1 MKELKDY
8 KGGHALRTFNLL
20 DEQYHKPV
28 CDMHGDT
35 MIEIKNL
42 NYQYE
47 DGTVALQN
55 VNLTINKGEKIA
67 IMGPNGSGK
76 STLFLCLNGVYK
88 PTNGSIQVNGEPVTY
103 NRNGLKKLRQI
114 IGIVFQ
120 NPDNQLFSADV
131 FQEISF
137 GPMNLGLEKEVVRER
152 VESVLESLH
161 IQHLKKRPTHFLS
174 GGQKKQVA
182 IADILA
188 MKPEVILFDE
198 PTAALDSYHSQLV
211 NDLVDELCEAGITV
225 IQATHDS
232 DYAMAWADRIIVIQ
246 DGKVLVKDTP
256 QKVFENVELR
266 KKAYL
271 EEPNVLK
278 MYNCLC
284 KVNIIEQT
292 NNPICPK
299 SIDELIKGLE

>member
-1 MKELKDY
+1 MRS
-8 KGGHALRTFNLL
+8 ARS
-20 DEQYHKPV
+20 
-28 CDMHGDT
+28 DMHGYT
-35 MIEIKNL
+35 MIEIKDL
-42 NYQYE
+42 GYQYE
-47 DGTVALQN
+47 DGTVALEN

-88 PTNGSIQVNGEPVTY
+88 PTKGCIHVNGEPIMY
-103 NRNGLKKLRQI
+103 NRNGMKKLRQI

-137 GPMNLGLEKEVVRER
+137 GPLNLGLEKEIVRER

-161 IQHLKKRPTHFLS
+161 IEHLKKRPTHFLS

-182 IADILA
+182 IADIVA

-211 NDLVDELCEAGITV
+211 NALVDELCESGITV

-232 DYAMAWADRIIVIQ
+232 DYAMEWADQVIVIQ
-246 DGKVLVKDTP
+246 DGRVIVKDSP
-256 QKVFENVELR
+256 QKVFEDIELR
-266 KKAYL
+266 KRAYL

-284 KVNIIEQT
+284 RTHMIENI
-292 NNPICPK
+292 NDGICPR
-299 SIDELIKGLE
+299 SIEDLAKLIELL

>member
-1 MKELKDY
+1 
-8 KGGHALRTFNLL
+8 
-20 DEQYHKPV
+20 
-28 CDMHGDT
+28 

-42 NYQYE
+42 DYRYE

-55 VNLTINKGEKIA
+55 VNITIQKGEKIA

-76 STLFLCLNGVYK
+76 STLFLCLNGVRK
-88 PTNGSIQVNGEPVTY
+88 PTKGSILVNKEPIAY
-103 NRNGLKKLRQI
+103 NKNGLKKLRQT

-120 NPDNQLFSADV
+120 NPDHQLFSADV
-131 FQEISF
+131 YQEISF

-152 VESVLESLH
+152 VDSVLSSLH
-161 IQHLKKRPTHFLS
+161 IEHLRKRPTHFLS

-198 PTAALDSYHSQLV
+198 PTAALDSYHSKVV
-211 NDLVDELCEAGITV
+211 NCMIDELCESGITV

-232 DYAMAWADRIIVIQ
+232 NYAMEWADQVIVIQ

-256 QKVFENVELR
+256 QNVFQNEELR
-266 KKAYL
+266 KRAYL
-271 EEPNVLK
+271 EEPDVIK
-278 MYNCLC
+278 MYNCLS
-284 KVNIIEQT
+284 NTHRIDIESFST
-292 NNPICPK
+292 CPK
-299 SIDELIKGLE
+299 SIDELIHLLNSCG

>member
-1 MKELKDY
+1 
-8 KGGHALRTFNLL
+8 
-20 DEQYHKPV
+20 
-28 CDMHGDT
+28 
-35 MIEIKNL
+35 MIEVKDL

-55 VNLTINKGEKIA
+55 VNLTIKKGEKIA
-67 IMGPNGSGK
+67 IMGSNGSGK

-88 PTNGSIQVNGEPVTY
+88 PTKGSILVNGEPITY
-103 NRNGLKKLRQI
+103 NRSGLKKLRQI

-131 FQEISF
+131 YQEISF
-137 GPMNLGLEKEVVRER
+137 GPMNLGLDKEIVKER
-152 VESVLESLH
+152 VEFVLESLH
-161 IQHLKKRPTHFLS
+161 IEHLKKRPTHFLS

-211 NDLVDELCEAGITV
+211 NDLVVELCDSGITV

-232 DYAMAWADRIIVIQ
+232 DYAMAWADQIIVIQ
-246 DGKVLVKDTP
+246 DGEVLVKDTP
-256 QKVFENVELR
+256 EKVFQNAELR
-266 KKAYL
+266 KRAYL

-284 KVNIIEQT
+284 KAHMIEKVSNQV
-292 NNPICPK
+292 CPK
-299 SIDELIKGLE
+299 SIDELVKILE

>member
-1 MKELKDY
+1 M
-8 KGGHALRTFNLL
+8 RTFNLL
-20 DEQYHKPV
+20 DEQNHKPV
-28 CDMHGDT
+28 GDMQGYT

-42 NYQYE
+42 DYRYE

-88 PTNGSIQVNGEPVTY
+88 PTNGSIHVNGEPITY
-103 NRNGLKKLRQI
+103 NRNGLKKLRQT

-131 FQEISF
+131 FQEVSF
-137 GPMNLGLEKEVVRER
+137 GPMNLGLDKGVVRER

-161 IQHLKKRPTHFLS
+161 IEHLKKRPTHFLS

-211 NDLVDELCEAGITV
+211 NALVDELCDSGITV

-232 DYAMAWADRIIVIQ
+232 DYAMAWADQIIVIQ
-246 DGKVLVKDTP
+246 DGKVLIKDTP

-266 KKAYL
+266 KRAYI
-271 EEPNVLK
+271 EEPKVLK
-278 MYNCLC
+278 MYNCLR
-284 KVNIIEQT
+284 KAHKIEQVSDHV
-292 NNPICPK
+292 CPK
-299 SIDELIKGLE
+299 SIDELVRLFEKV

>member
-1 MKELKDY
+1 
-8 KGGHALRTFNLL
+8 
-20 DEQYHKPV
+20 
-28 CDMHGDT
+28 MHGHT
-35 MIEIKNL
+35 MIEIKDL
-42 NYQYE
+42 DYRYE

-67 IMGPNGSGK
+67 IMGSNGSGK

-88 PTNGSIQVNGEPVTY
+88 PTNGSIRVNGEPITY
-103 NRNGLKKLRQI
+103 NRNGLKKLRQT

-137 GPMNLGLEKEVVRER
+137 GPMNLGLDKEVVRER

-161 IQHLKKRPTHFLS
+161 IEHLRKRPTHFLS

-211 NDLVDELCEAGITV
+211 NSLVDELCESGITV

-232 DYAMAWADRIIVIQ
+232 DYAMAWADQIIVIQ

-266 KKAYL
+266 KRAYL
-271 EEPNVLK
+271 EEPKVLK
-278 MYNCLC
+278 MYNCLRRAH
-284 KVNIIEQT
+284 KIKQASEN
-292 NNPICPK
+292 ICPK
-299 SIDELIKGLE
+299 SIDELVGLLE

>member
-1 MKELKDY
+1 
-8 KGGHALRTFNLL
+8 
-20 DEQYHKPV
+20 
-28 CDMHGDT
+28 
-35 MIEIKNL
+35 MIEIKDL
-42 NYQYE
+42 DYRYE

-67 IMGPNGSGK
+67 IMGSNGSGK

-88 PTNGSIQVNGEPVTY
+88 PTNGSIRVNGEPITY
-103 NRNGLKKLRQI
+103 NRNGLKKLRQT

-137 GPMNLGLEKEVVRER
+137 GPMNLGLDKEVVRER

-161 IQHLKKRPTHFLS
+161 IEHLRKRPTHFLS

-211 NDLVDELCEAGITV
+211 NSLVDELCESGITV

-232 DYAMAWADRIIVIQ
+232 DYAMAWADQIIVIQ

-266 KKAYL
+266 KRAYL
-271 EEPNVLK
+271 EEPKVLK
-278 MYNCLC
+278 MYNCLRRAH
-284 KVNIIEQT
+284 KIKQASEN
-292 NNPICPK
+292 ICPK
-299 SIDELIKGLE
+299 SIDELVGLLE